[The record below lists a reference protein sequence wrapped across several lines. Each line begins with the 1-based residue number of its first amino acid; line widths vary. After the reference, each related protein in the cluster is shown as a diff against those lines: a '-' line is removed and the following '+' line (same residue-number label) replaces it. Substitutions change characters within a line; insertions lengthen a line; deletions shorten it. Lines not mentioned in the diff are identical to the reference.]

1 MKTDLTNPIKSI
13 NSKISFFL
21 FLASIFLGINLN
33 SYSQGFNDKTRALYI
48 MDISKYVEW
57 PEEVMEASEDFKIG
71 VLSRDDKLFW
81 ELEALSKTRKEI
93 QGKNVKLLFFRD
105 ISQVEPTRILYVNAN
120 ENYKIENV
128 LKKTTGNSTLLI
140 SEGYEFRESMLNFV
154 VVDNYPRFELN
165 EELMNSEGMKVNE
178 LFLAQAVK
186 TREDWEELFQKT
198 EVELIEEKEIT
209 EAQRKLIAELDEQ
222 IKKQKEMIA
231 RQEAR
236 LDSLNEAISAKQ
248 RNLLA
253 KEAELREYQKE
264 ILQQKNLVSE
274 MAMEIETK
282 EIILREREKTIAESE
297 GQIKSQSL
305 KLEEL
310 DNQIKIQLKAIE
322 KQKLI
327 IYFSIV
333 FLFAMGILAWVIYLN
348 YRNKK
353 KANIIL
359 EEKNALITAQ
369 KEEIKQQ
376 RDIAENQRD
385 QIAYQ
390 KKHITDSIEYA
401 KRIQTALLPSLELFS
416 DRIEHFV
423 LYKPRDIVS
432 GDFYWVNEID
442 EKQFIIA
449 ADCTGHGVP
458 GAFMSMLGVSFL
470 NEIISN
476 KGIFHPDEILNELR
490 AEIISSLKQ
499 VEGGS
504 DVKDGMDMTVCVID
518 YKNDTLEYA
527 GANNPLYLISDD
539 DITIIKADKMPVAVH
554 EEMDNFTLHKL
565 KLKKGDTFYTFS
577 DGYADQFGGP
587 RMKKFLTKNFRN
599 LILEIQPKSMIEQ
612 AKILDKTFED
622 WRDELEQVDD
632 VTVIGVRY

>member
-1 MKTDLTNPIKSI
+1 MKIVLI
-13 NSKISFFL
+13 NLINQINKKNSFF
-21 FLASIFLGINLN
+21 FLLTVLFLGINLN
-33 SYSQGFNDKTRALYI
+33 SYCQGFNDKTRALYI

-57 PEEVMEASEDFKIG
+57 PAEVMEASEDFKIG
-71 VLSRDDKLFW
+71 VLSKDDKLFW
-81 ELEALSKTRKEI
+81 ELEALTKTRKEI
-93 QGKNVKLLFFRD
+93 QGKDVKLLSFRE
-105 ISQVEPTRILYVNAN
+105 INQIEPTRILYVNAN
-120 ENYKIENV
+120 ENYKIDQI
-128 LKKTTGNSTLLI
+128 LKSISGKNTLLI

-154 VVDNYPRFELN
+154 VVDDYPRFELN
-165 EELMNSEGMKVNE
+165 EELMNSEGMNVNE
-178 LFLAQAVK
+178 LFLAQAIK
-186 TREDWEELFQKT
+186 TREDWEVLFQKT
-198 EVELIEEKEIT
+198 EEELVEEKEIT

-222 IKKQKEMIA
+222 ITKQKEMIA

-236 LDSLNEAISAKQ
+236 LDSLNDAISAKQ

-253 KEAELREYQKE
+253 KEAELRKYQKE
-264 ILQQKNLVSE
+264 ILAQKKLVSD
-274 MAMEIETK
+274 MIQEIETK
-282 EIILREREKTIAESE
+282 ELILREREKTIAESE
-297 GQIKSQSL
+297 VQIKAQSL
-305 KLEEL
+305 ELEDL

-333 FLFAMGILAWVIYLN
+333 FLFAMGILAWVIYTN

-359 EEKNALITAQ
+359 EEKNTLITAQ
-369 KEEIKQQ
+369 KEEIRQQ

-442 EKQFIIA
+442 QKQFIIA
-449 ADCTGHGVP
+449 AECTGHGVP

-476 KGIFHPDEILNELR
+476 KGIYHPDEILNELR
-490 AEIISSLKQ
+490 AEIISALKQ

-518 YKNDTLEYA
+518 YKNDTLEFA
-527 GANNPLYLISDD
+527 GANNPLYLISDGD
-539 DITIIKADKMPVAVH
+539 LTLIKGDKMPVSVH
-554 EEMDNFTLHKL
+554 EEMENFSLHKL
-565 KLKKGDTFYTFS
+565 KLQKGDTFYTFS

-587 RMKKFLTKNFRN
+587 NMKKFLTKNFRN
-599 LILEIQPKSMIEQ
+599 LILEIQDQSLLEQ

-622 WRDELEQVDD
+622 WRDDLEQVDD

>member
-1 MKTDLTNPIKSI
+1 MKIVLI
-13 NSKISFFL
+13 NLINQINKKNSFF
-21 FLASIFLGINLN
+21 FLLTVLFLGINLN
-33 SYSQGFNDKTRALYI
+33 SYCQGFNDKTRALYI

-57 PEEVMEASEDFKIG
+57 PAEVMEASEDFKIG
-71 VLSRDDKLFW
+71 VLSKDDKLFW
-81 ELEALSKTRKEI
+81 ELEALTKTRKEI
-93 QGKNVKLLFFRD
+93 QGKDVKLLSFRE
-105 ISQVEPTRILYVNAN
+105 INQIEHTRILYVNAN
-120 ENYKIENV
+120 ENYKIDQI
-128 LKKTTGNSTLLI
+128 LKSISGKNTLLI

-154 VVDNYPRFELN
+154 VVDDYPRFELN
-165 EELMNSEGMKVNE
+165 EELMNSEGMNVNE
-178 LFLAQAVK
+178 LFLAQAIK
-186 TREDWEELFQKT
+186 TREDWEVLFQKT
-198 EVELIEEKEIT
+198 EEELVEEKEIT

-222 IKKQKEMIA
+222 IIKQKEMIA

-236 LDSLNEAISAKQ
+236 LDSLNDAISAKQ

-253 KEAELREYQKE
+253 KEAELRKYQKE
-264 ILQQKNLVSE
+264 ILAQKKLVSD
-274 MAMEIETK
+274 MIQEIETK
-282 EIILREREKTIAESE
+282 ELILREREKTIAESE
-297 GQIKSQSL
+297 VKIKDQSL
-305 KLEEL
+305 ELEDL

-333 FLFAMGILAWVIYLN
+333 FLFAMGILAWVIYTN

-359 EEKNALITAQ
+359 EEKNTLITAQ
-369 KEEIKQQ
+369 KEEIRQQ

-442 EKQFIIA
+442 QKQFIIA

-476 KGIFHPDEILNELR
+476 KGIYHPDEILNELR
-490 AEIISSLKQ
+490 AEIISALKQ

-518 YKNDTLEYA
+518 YKNDTLEFA
-527 GANNPLYLISDD
+527 GANNPLYLISDGD
-539 DITIIKADKMPVAVH
+539 LTLIKGDKMPVSVH
-554 EEMDNFTLHKL
+554 EEMENFSLHKL
-565 KLKKGDTFYTFS
+565 KLQKGDTFYTFS

-587 RMKKFLTKNFRN
+587 NMKKFLTKNFRN
-599 LILEIQPKSMIEQ
+599 LILEIQDQSLLEQ

-622 WRDELEQVDD
+622 WRDDLEQVDD